1 MTQRVLL
8 GLWTALL
15 PASEREP
22 LLKRLDVH
30 VPTVGASWT
39 LAAAQLSLI
48 PVWALLGVSYTR
60 GVTGVQAAT
69 ILATERP
76 PSFTETML
84 ASIALGPFAFV
95 FSPLGLVLEYVILT
109 GVVRVAALVASDRPT
124 GDPLVTLAAGLRRLT
139 SVEIRQQ
146 RRLRALGP
154 WRPDR
159 ILSQGAGLLVLSSR
173 DKPDWNER
181 VTIEHQGAFYRLVRQ
196 EDRPH
201 DRWIDVAYILRPHE
215 PGELI
220 RSLVTLEPAAEPP
233 PAEPPDG

>member
-1 MTQRVLL
+1 
-8 GLWTALL
+8 
-15 PASEREP
+15 
-22 LLKRLDVH
+22 
-30 VPTVGASWT
+30 
-39 LAAAQLSLI
+39 
-48 PVWALLGVSYTR
+48 
-60 GVTGVQAAT
+60 
-69 ILATERP
+69 
-76 PSFTETML
+76 ML
-84 ASIALGPFAFV
+84 ASVALGPFAFV

-124 GDPLVTLAAGLRRLT
+124 GDPLVTLAAWLRRLT
-139 SVEIRQQ
+139 SGEIRQQ

-159 ILSQGAGLLVLSSR
+159 ILPQGAGLLVLSSR

-201 DRWIDVAYILRPHE
+201 DRWSDVAYVLRPQE

-220 RSLVTLEPAAEPP
+220 RSLVRLDPAAESPP
-233 PAEPPDG
+233 REPPEG